1 MLEGVESQAGG
12 YFHEAD
18 IARYEHVDARPS
30 SVRRAFASTVS
41 AGCRMTIAILPTRTG
56 SQRVPGKN
64 TREFAGIPGG
74 LTRIK
79 IAQLVACPAIDRV
92 ILTTDDL
99 ETKRS
104 AHSWAH
110 PRPDILTIHERPPA
124 LASSSTLTDDLI
136 RHVAEL
142 LDGASPSDPVI
153 WTHVTS
159 PFFQSADYAKALE
172 AFRRVSKEGHH
183 DSLMT
188 GRRLQEFIWNA
199 RGPVN
204 YDPVFGTW
212 PNTQTLEPLWLIDNA
227 AFIAPVSTYLTGRN
241 RIGKAPYFMDV
252 EWPQSIDVDWP
263 QDFAIAEFLWLK
275 GVGAEQ
281 RPASLPVG
289 AGQVEM
295 LHNLPK
301 E

>member
-1 MLEGVESQAGG
+1 
-12 YFHEAD
+12 
-18 IARYEHVDARPS
+18 
-30 SVRRAFASTVS
+30 
-41 AGCRMTIAILPTRTG
+41 MTIAVLPTRRG

-64 TREFAGIPGG
+64 TRAFAGISGG

-79 IAQLVACPAIDRV
+79 IAQLVACPDIDAI
-92 ILTTDDL
+92 ILTTDDP
-99 ETKRS
+99 ETMNA

-124 LASSSTLTDDLI
+124 LASSRTLTDDLI

-142 LDGASPSDPVI
+142 LDGSSPSDPVI

-159 PFFQSADYAKALE
+159 PFFQAADYVKALE
-172 AFRRVSKEGHH
+172 AFRRVVNGGRH

-204 YDPVFGTW
+204 YDPVSGIW

-227 AFIAPVSTYLTGRN
+227 AFIAPVSTYRASRN
-241 RIGKAPYFMDV
+241 RIGKLPYFLDV

-263 QDFAIAEFLWLK
+263 QDFAIAEFLWTK

-281 RPASLPVG
+281 RPASLPAG
-289 AGQVEM
+289 AVQAET
-295 LHNLPK
+295 LLNLLRG
-301 E
+301 